1 MGIPHTCQ
9 AATTA
14 RHRPRPGTR
23 GVLID
28 VQVDR
33 DTPLIA
39 SACSRSALAGMGLL
53 TRAGLRLGYQAMSVD
68 LQDVQGPDTDQT
80 APSAGLGFDAA
91 GLLQSCRRR
100 SLVEAPRG
108 TTVVQQFEERL
119 GRKRL

>member
-68 LQDVQGPDTDQT
+68 LQDVQGPNTDQT
-80 APSAGLGFDAA
+80 APSASLGFDAA
-91 GLLQSCRRR
+91 GLCQRCRWR
-100 SLVEAPRG
+100 SLVDSPRG
-108 TTVVQQFEERL
+108 TTGLAPFRERV
-119 GRKRL
+119 